1 MSELRNAKDQNITQA
16 FRQYHLGQGR
26 IEPWVPSLKAFS

>member
-1 MSELRNAKDQNITQA
+1 MSDLRNAKGQRITQA

-26 IEPWVPSLKAFS
+26 IEPWVLSLKAFS